1 MSRDRRTEIRIRSVN
16 LISYS
21 RHAASTDPSEPT
33 AYEVLGTAATRDLS
47 ASGCRLATSQPIPV
61 GTVLRLDLQL
71 AEHLISCQAEVV
83 RVTKDKGE
91 WSLGLEFRDL
101 DEMAADGIRAYLAF
115 KENAQEA

>member
-33 AYEVLGTAATRDLS
+33 AYEVLGTAATSDLS
-47 ASGCRLATSQPIPV
+47 ASGCRLTTSQPIPV

-71 AEHLISCQAEVV
+71 AEHLVNCEAEVV

-101 DEMAADGIRAYLAF
+101 DEMAGDGIRAYLAF
-115 KENAQEA
+115 KENPQEA